1 VYTVVAVVGKYLQET
16 FSREFGFGKGKM
28 NDEKIKIR
36 LKIREEDREIEVSVR
51 DTMEVIKMREFPHER
66 IRIIYHGR
74 ELYDHET
81 FESHGITNHH
91 VLHIMIQS
99 RTNSDAPITN
109 LVPSHEGLD
118 SLDLLLLTLMV
129 FFSLG
134 WMMAYSIPELFTT
147 SSLSMLSLLSLAMA
161 IALFFRFR

>member
-1 VYTVVAVVGKYLQET
+1 MA
-16 FSREFGFGKGKM
+16 
-28 NDEKIKIR
+28 DEKIKIR
-36 LKIREEDREIEVSVR
+36 LKIREEDREIEVSLK
-51 DTMEVIKMREFPHER
+51 DTMGVIKSREFPQER

-99 RTNSDAPITN
+99 RANSETIATSRVHSN
-109 LVPSHEGLD
+109 EGLD
-118 SLDLLLLTLMV
+118 SLDLLLLTLIV

-134 WMMAYSIPELFTT
+134 WMMFYSLPELFTS
-147 SSLSMLSLLSLAMA
+147 SSLSMLSLLSIGMA

>member
-1 VYTVVAVVGKYLQET
+1 
-16 FSREFGFGKGKM
+16 M
-28 NDEKIKIR
+28 NEKVKIR
-36 LKIREEDREIEVSVR
+36 LKIREEEREIEVCLN
-51 DTMEVIKMREFPHER
+51 DTIKVIQSREFPHER

-81 FESHGITNHH
+81 FASHGITNHH
-91 VLHIMIQS
+91 VLHIMIQN
-99 RTNSDAPITN
+99 RIHTETRITN
-109 LVPSHEGLD
+109 RAHPHEGLD

-147 SSLSMLSLLSLAMA
+147 SSISMLSLLSIGMV